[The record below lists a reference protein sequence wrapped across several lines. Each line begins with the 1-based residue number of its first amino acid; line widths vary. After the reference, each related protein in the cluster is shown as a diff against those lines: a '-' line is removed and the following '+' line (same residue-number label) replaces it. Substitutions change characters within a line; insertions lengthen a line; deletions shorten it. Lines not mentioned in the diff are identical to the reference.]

1 MSLLSIGK
9 SGLYAAQ
16 AALTTTG
23 HNITNANV
31 AGYSRQVV
39 VQETSISMG
48 GSNGFY
54 GTGTQIAQVKRYS
67 DEFLNAQVRTAQ
79 AANSGLEAYQAQVTQ
94 VDNLLSDSTAGLSP
108 ALQDFF
114 SSVQNLTGDH
124 AGVPSRGALLS
135 SADTLAARFQ
145 SMNQR
150 LEEIRKGVNTQVTS
164 SVNLINSYAS
174 QIAKL
179 NDQIGKLAAGDNL
192 NLPNDLLDQRDRT

>member
-54 GTGTQIAQVKRYS
+54 GTGTQIAQVKR
-67 DEFLNAQVRTAQ
+67 
-79 AANSGLEAYQAQVTQ
+79 
-94 VDNLLSDSTAGLSP
+94 
-108 ALQDFF
+108 
-114 SSVQNLTGDH
+114 
-124 AGVPSRGALLS
+124 
-135 SADTLAARFQ
+135 
-145 SMNQR
+145 
-150 LEEIRKGVNTQVTS
+150 
-164 SVNLINSYAS
+164 
-174 QIAKL
+174 
-179 NDQIGKLAAGDNL
+179 
-192 NLPNDLLDQRDRT
+192 